1 MKRLEKTIF
10 VLCLLVFTII
20 TTGCSKKD
28 FYPTSDIQITEVSPS
43 NILPTSNDFSS
54 IEDGVITMQ
63 LLNSIPC
70 ELVRYDISY
79 KTVFN
84 EPIDGIALN
93 DIQANVPLTESGSSA
108 ELTIKP
114 YSQQLLNLFETT
126 PSNISPVKATVT
138 LYFKDVNKNET
149 TRTASF
155 LLYKYTESTST
166 E

>member
-10 VLCLLVFTII
+10 VLCLLVFTIY

-28 FYPTSDIQITEVSPS
+28 FYPASDIQITEVSPS

-54 IEDGVITMQ
+54 IDDGVITMQ

-70 ELVRYDISY
+70 ELVSYDISY
-79 KTVFN
+79 RTVFN

-93 DIQANVPLTESGSSA
+93 DLAANVPLAESGSSA
-108 ELTIKP
+108 ELTLKP

-126 PSNISPVKATVT
+126 SSNISPVKATVT
-138 LYFKDVNKNET
+138 LHFKDVNKNET

-155 LLYKYTESTST
+155 LLYKYTEESST